1 VSLTPRNERIF
12 SAFRRTIGV
21 HWRNLYGPPGVQR
34 EIRGNHSRL
43 SPSYNPQRQTIRLN
57 TPYVSRIRHVILT
70 TEWRTITV
78 NCTRK
83 MEVSFGGGLELIYG
97 RHVGNYSSRCKVVS
111 VVYLKARK
119 GTSAIQVRLGTTEM
133 LIGALYDGES
143 PTDRTAVRL
152 AVEFVNNRTDIL
164 PATRIRIVEGTVVM
178 LANLDSVLTVCHQ
191 AEKGVA
197 TFIGP
202 GSSSSVKT
210 TQLVS
215 AGLAIP
221 QIAPIATD
229 PMLDNPEKYP
239 YLLRMSAPDTVQS
252 RALVD
257 LVNEFGWQ
265 QMSILVSRDD
275 YGTHGLMEFKTLAS
289 QRGWLIRTVQQF
301 QPKENP
307 AQIDV
312 LRQLK
317 AIKTAGARI
326 ILLNCGGLL
335 GMEVLRKASTMGMT
349 GTGWVWIVTDGI
361 ASMSELSE
369 EVPED
374 LVGVLGTRPVGSS
387 GDLYTSFRQVWRGA
401 DPILYPGAG
410 RMKIEARAAKYAD
423 AVLTFAYALQQII
436 KDGFYR
442 PETPLFCEGNVSWK
456 WTNGPAM
463 LEYLKKVDEP
473 GISQRLRF
481 TAARIPREPLFDIV
495 NLRKHGWQTVGR
507 WDEARG
513 LSMPSRNVTF
523 MGMADPVP
531 EDYRTDLR
539 NRTLKVVTIEESPFM
554 IMRDQDDQGRILHG
568 NERFSGFCVDL
579 LDWMSQEMGFR
590 YDLYHVADNN
600 WGAKDPITG
609 RWNGVVADVAYKVS
623 RTSFLSRPPNGGT
636 AHSRHENRLQNN
648 NKGCAAKFKVAHA
661 PANILDHLSAKWRCT
676 NPSHSKV
683 YPFLTA
689 HDFRVD
695 CELCRHWGLSRR
707 TGAKQ
712 NCAGGVEERR
722 GRSRFFAGA
731 KQNGAGAK
739 QNGGGEEEGKADMVV
754 ASITIRADREE
765 VVDFTTPY
773 IDVGLT
779 FVMSKVGRKEISLFN
794 FFGPLEKR
802 RDFIT
807 LWLLIAITTVA
818 VGVFLSI
825 VNKLSPYSCRPVA
838 VTKPGQDN
846 HERSVTQGPEEY
858 PKSAAGRFTAGVW
871 WLVILILIATY
882 TANLAAHLT
891 IGRLQETVG
900 SVEDLAKQTEIAY
913 GTVLSSGPHSFFQQS
928 GIETFQTM
936 ARYMATHDVMVATS
950 EEGIARAR
958 RGNYAFVW
966 DSGIL
971 DYVTKTPPCD
981 LKTVGRLFSKTG
993 YGFALQKNSPYTK
1006 EFTEKILWA
1015 RESGKL
1021 EELFNKWTGG
1031 SECAREDAKLS
1042 TIVIG
1047 LDHMLGVFVLV
1058 YGTGGSECARE
1069 DAKLSTIVIG
1079 LDHMLGV
1086 FVLVYG
1092 AMAISLV
1099 VLTLEWILVCVGD
1112 VDKKSAKGLT
1122 AETEF
1127 GAKLLEKP
1135 QTMPEAFLGRF
1146 RSLKQ
1151 KLFGD
1156 RDPLARFR
1164 LPQRRRTPVPAKEE
1178 YECNTQATL

>member
-1 VSLTPRNERIF
+1 MSRVSSPQL
-12 SAFRRTIGV
+12 SAVFNFFLLLGSLQDR
-21 HWRNLYGPPGVQR
+21 
-34 EIRGNHSRL
+34 
-43 SPSYNPQRQTIRLN
+43 
-57 TPYVSRIRHVILT
+57 
-70 TEWRTITV
+70 
-78 NCTRK
+78 
-83 MEVSFGGGLELIYG
+83 
-97 RHVGNYSSRCKVVS
+97 
-111 VVYLKARK
+111 
-119 GTSAIQVRLGTTEM
+119 TSAVLVPSEVR
-133 LIGALYDGES
+133 IGALYDGES

-361 ASMSELSE
+361 ASMSIGETKVKSELSE

-456 WTNGPAM
+456 WSNGPAM

-609 RWNGVVADVAYKVS
+609 RWNGVVADVAYK
-623 RTSFLSRPPNGGT
+623 
-636 AHSRHENRLQNN
+636 
-648 NKGCAAKFKVAHA
+648 
-661 PANILDHLSAKWRCT
+661 
-676 NPSHSKV
+676 
-683 YPFLTA
+683 
-689 HDFRVD
+689 
-695 CELCRHWGLSRR
+695 
-707 TGAKQ
+707 
-712 NCAGGVEERR
+712 
-722 GRSRFFAGA
+722 
-731 KQNGAGAK
+731 
-739 QNGGGEEEGKADMVV
+739 KADMVV

-802 RDFIT
+802 

-846 HERSVTQGPEEY
+846 HEREPSLKQKEKTEKAEENEDDDDDDENDQTRITLGDWIWNSFCTLFQQGPEEY

-1031 SECAREDAKLS
+1031 SECAHEDAKLS

-1047 LDHMLGVFVLV
+1047 LDHMLGVTGGSECAREDAKLSTILIGLDHMLGVFALV
-1058 YGTGGSECARE
+1058 TGGSECARE

-1092 AMAISLV
+1092 FTHSLMSSSLPS
-1099 VLTLEWILVCVGD
+1099 LTHSLTHSFVPSLRTGGSECVRED
-1112 VDKKSAKGLT
+1112 
-1122 AETEF
+1122 
-1127 GAKLLEKP
+1127 AKLSTIVIGLDH
-1135 QTMPEAFLGRF
+1135 MLGPAVLSAPVRT
-1146 RSLKQ
+1146 RS
-1151 KLFGD
+1151 
-1156 RDPLARFR
+1156 
-1164 LPQRRRTPVPAKEE
+1164 
-1178 YECNTQATL
+1178 

>member
-1 VSLTPRNERIF
+1 MPR
-12 SAFRRTIGV
+12 
-21 HWRNLYGPPGVQR
+21 
-34 EIRGNHSRL
+34 
-43 SPSYNPQRQTIRLN
+43 
-57 TPYVSRIRHVILT
+57 VSRSVLVMPRVTSSVLT
-70 TEWRTITV
+70 SLLNFFLLFSSVQERSSAV
-78 NCTRK
+78 LVPS
-83 MEVSFGGGLELIYG
+83 EV
-97 RHVGNYSSRCKVVS
+97 R
-111 VVYLKARK
+111 
-119 GTSAIQVRLGTTEM
+119 
-133 LIGALYDGES
+133 IGALYDGES

-197 TFIGP
+197 TFVGP

-229 PMLDNPEKYP
+229 PMLDNSEKYP

-252 RALVD
+252 RVLVD

-301 QPKENP
+301 QPRENP

-312 LRQLK
+312 LLQLK
-317 AIKTAGARI
+317 AIKQAGARI

-349 GTGWVWIVTDGI
+349 GGGWVWIVTDGI
-361 ASMSELSE
+361 ASISIGETKVKSDFGR
-369 EVPED
+369 EVPDE
-374 LVGVLGTRPVGSS
+374 LVGVLGTRPVGTS
-387 GDLYTSFRQVWRGA
+387 GDLYTSFRQFWRAA

-410 RMKIEARAAKYAD
+410 RVKIEARAAKYAD
-423 AVLTFAYALQQII
+423 AILTFAYAFQQVI

-456 WTNGPAM
+456 WSNGPAM

-481 TAARIPREPLFDIV
+481 TSSRIPREPLFDIV

-513 LSMPSRNVTF
+513 LSMPTRNVTF
-523 MGMADPVP
+523 MGMAEPVP

-554 IMRDQDDQGRILHG
+554 IMRHQDDQGRTLRG
-568 NERFSGFCVDL
+568 NDRFSGFCVDL
-579 LDWMSQEMGFR
+579 LDWMSQGMGFR

-609 RWNGVVADVAYKVS
+609 KWNGVVADVAYK
-623 RTSFLSRPPNGGT
+623 
-636 AHSRHENRLQNN
+636 
-648 NKGCAAKFKVAHA
+648 
-661 PANILDHLSAKWRCT
+661 
-676 NPSHSKV
+676 
-683 YPFLTA
+683 
-689 HDFRVD
+689 
-695 CELCRHWGLSRR
+695 
-707 TGAKQ
+707 
-712 NCAGGVEERR
+712 
-722 GRSRFFAGA
+722 
-731 KQNGAGAK
+731 
-739 QNGGGEEEGKADMVV
+739 KADMVV

-802 RDFIT
+802 

-838 VTKPGQDN
+838 VTRPGQDN
-846 HERSVTQGPEEY
+846 HEREPSLKQNEKTGKDDDDDDGNDSDDDENDQTKITLGDWIWNSFCTLFQQGPEEY

-891 IGRLQETVG
+891 IGRLQETIG

-913 GTVLSSGPHSFFQQS
+913 GTVLSSGPHSFFLQS
-928 GIETFQTM
+928 TIETFQKM
-936 ARYMATHDVMVATS
+936 ARYMSTHDVMVATS

-958 RGNYAFVW
+958 RGHYAFVW

-1058 YGTGGSECARE
+1058 YG
-1069 DAKLSTIVIG
+1069 
-1079 LDHMLGV
+1079 
-1086 FVLVYG
+1086 

-1112 VDKKSAKGLT
+1112 VDKKSAK
-1122 AETEF
+1122 
-1127 GAKLLEKP
+1127 KP

-1146 RSLKQ
+1146 KSLKQ

-1156 RDPLARFR
+1156 GDPLARFR

-1178 YECNTQATL
+1178 YECNTQATS

>member
-1 VSLTPRNERIF
+1 MPQSTSSVLSSLFNF
-12 SAFRRTIGV
+12 FLLLASVQQRTFAV
-21 HWRNLYGPPGVQR
+21 LV
-34 EIRGNHSRL
+34 
-43 SPSYNPQRQTIRLN
+43 PS
-57 TPYVSRIRHVILT
+57 
-70 TEWRTITV
+70 
-78 NCTRK
+78 
-83 MEVSFGGGLELIYG
+83 EV
-97 RHVGNYSSRCKVVS
+97 R
-111 VVYLKARK
+111 
-119 GTSAIQVRLGTTEM
+119 
-133 LIGALYDGES
+133 IGALYDGES

-229 PMLDNPEKYP
+229 PMLDNPEKYR

-312 LRQLK
+312 LLQLK

-349 GTGWVWIVTDGI
+349 GEGWVWIVTDGI
-361 ASMSELSE
+361 ASISIGETKVKSELSD
-369 EVPED
+369 EVPDD

-387 GDLYTSFRQVWRGA
+387 GDLYTSFRQYWRAA

-410 RMKIEARAAKYAD
+410 KMKIEARAAKFAD
-423 AVLTFAYALQQII
+423 AVLTFAYAFQQII
-436 KDGFYR
+436 RDGFYR

-481 TAARIPREPLFDIV
+481 TSARIPRDPLFDVV
-495 NLRKHGWQTVGR
+495 NLRKHGWHTVGR

-513 LSMPSRNVTF
+513 LSMRTRNVTF

-539 NRTLKVVTIEESPFM
+539 NRTLRVVTIVESPFM
-554 IMRDQDDQGRILHG
+554 IMRDEDENGKVLHG

-590 YDLYHVADNN
+590 YNLYHVADNN
-600 WGAKDPITG
+600 WGAKDPSTG
-609 RWNGVVADVAYKVS
+609 KWNGVVADVAYK
-623 RTSFLSRPPNGGT
+623 
-636 AHSRHENRLQNN
+636 
-648 NKGCAAKFKVAHA
+648 
-661 PANILDHLSAKWRCT
+661 
-676 NPSHSKV
+676 
-683 YPFLTA
+683 
-689 HDFRVD
+689 
-695 CELCRHWGLSRR
+695 
-707 TGAKQ
+707 
-712 NCAGGVEERR
+712 
-722 GRSRFFAGA
+722 
-731 KQNGAGAK
+731 
-739 QNGGGEEEGKADMVV
+739 KADMVV
-754 ASITIRADREE
+754 ASITIRADREV

-773 IDVGLT
+773 VDVGLT

-802 RDFIT
+802 

-838 VTKPGQDN
+838 ITQPGQDN
-846 HERSVTQGPEEY
+846 HEREPSLKKKEKEKEEDEEAEDDENDQTRITLGDWIWNSFCTLFQQGPEEY

-928 GIETFQTM
+928 TIETFQTM

-950 EEGIARAR
+950 EEGIERAR

-1021 EELFNKWTGG
+1021 EELFSKW
-1031 SECAREDAKLS
+1031 
-1042 TIVIG
+1042 
-1047 LDHMLGVFVLV
+1047 
-1058 YGTGGSECARE
+1058 TGGSECARE

-1099 VLTLEWILVCVGD
+1099 VLSLEWIIVCVGD
-1112 VDKKSAKGLT
+1112 VDKKSAK
-1122 AETEF
+1122 
-1127 GAKLLEKP
+1127 KP

-1146 RSLKQ
+1146 KSLKQ

-1156 RDPLARFR
+1156 SDPLARFR
-1164 LPQRRRTPVPAKEE
+1164 LPRRRTPVPAKEE